1 MGRVAVS
8 ASRVGVVLIAAFIGV
23 LSAIGCVMA
32 ALFERDGFGRPRDSQ
47 PRTWYFALVAVGLV
61 LSVVA
66 PIGIA
71 AWAFPA
77 RRRMV
82 PAAAIVVVLGAVVF
96 FGFARS

>member
-1 MGRVAVS
+1 MGRAAVS
-8 ASRVGVVLIAAFIGV
+8 ASQVGVVLIAAFIGV

-47 PRTWYFALVAVGLV
+47 PRTWYVALMAVGLV
-61 LSVVA
+61 LSIVA

-82 PAAAIVVVLGAVVF
+82 RAAAVVAVLGAVVF